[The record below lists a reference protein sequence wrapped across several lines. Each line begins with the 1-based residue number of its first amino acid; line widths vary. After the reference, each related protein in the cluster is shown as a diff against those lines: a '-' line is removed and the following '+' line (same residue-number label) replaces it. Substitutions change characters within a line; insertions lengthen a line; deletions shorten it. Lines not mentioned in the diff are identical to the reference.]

1 MLNFTGFDKVVAI
14 LNDRLQ
20 QYDSSIE
27 VSTTAEG
34 THFPLVVVNDINSQS
49 VNRTYGN
56 IESYSMLSVQVD
68 IYARQKRVGTKTLS
82 GRMITHDIASKVDDI
97 LSSLGM
103 KRSSSRTIQNED
115 ASISRFVMIYTVI
128 QNDTRN
134 YFV

>member
-68 IYARQKRVGTKTLS
+68 IYARQKRVGTNTLS
-82 GRMITHDIASKVDDI
+82 GRMITHDIASKVDHI

-103 KRSSSRTIQNED
+103 KRSSARTVQNED
-115 ASISRFVMIYTVI
+115 ASISRYVMVYTVI
-128 QNDTRN
+128 QNDKRN
-134 YFV
+134 YFM